1 MSGIYK
7 WTSPSGK
14 VYIGLANDLKRRKK
28 EFLTNPFNYV
38 YTTYNSAIDNARR
51 KYPDF
56 TQWKYE
62 VLEYCDKKDL
72 SRLEIEYIAKYNSTD
87 KEIGYNLTIGGDG
100 SNGVPW
106 GSEKQIQAAK
116 NKDVRGEKNPMY
128 GHHHTQE
135 VKDFMSKLNTGREKT
150 REQLQKISKP
160 VIQYSKNGRLLKKW
174 DSAAEAANF
183 YGVNKSCIGRVCM
196 GKKKS
201 TCDYIWKYYDKET
214 YLIGIMNNNFKYAA

>member
-38 YTTYNSAIDNARR
+38 YTSYNSAIDNARR
-51 KYPDF
+51 KYPNF
-56 TQWKYE
+56 TQWQYE
-62 VLEYCDKKDL
+62 VLECCGKEDL
-72 SRLEIEYIAKYNSTD
+72 ARLEKEYIAKYNSTD

-100 SNGVPW
+100 VKGVPW
-106 GSEKQIQAAK
+106 GSEKQKQAAK
-116 NKDVRGEKNPMY
+116 NKDIRGEKNPMY
-128 GHHHTQE
+128 GRHHTQE
-135 VKDFMSKLNTGREKT
+135 VKDFMSKLNKGRKQT
-150 REQLQKISKP
+150 KEQKLKKSKP

-174 DSAAEAANF
+174 DSATEAANF
-183 YGVNKSCIGRVCM
+183 YGVDKTCIGRVCM

-201 TCDYIWKYYDKET
+201 TCDSIWKYYDKET